1 MASFNKVI
9 IVGNVGR
16 DPEKRS
22 TTSGKTVINFSVAV
36 NNNTKLPSG
45 DWKEETTWFRV
56 VAFDKLAERV
66 ADRAK
71 KGVSVLVE
79 GRIQTSEYTNKEG
92 AKVNSWEVIA
102 SDIRFLDRK
111 PREDGGFSG
120 AGDASSAPATAS
132 AVVDEEVPF

>member
-22 TTSGKTVINFSVAV
+22 TTSGKAVINFSVAV
-36 NNNTKLPSG
+36 NSNTKLPSG

-56 VAFDKLAERV
+56 VAFDKLADRV
-66 ADRAK
+66 AERAK
-71 KGVSVLVE
+71 KGASVLVE

-92 AKVNSWEVIA
+92 AKVNSWEVVA
-102 SDIRFLDRK
+102 SDIRLLDRK
-111 PREDGGFSG
+111 PREDGAPFSAG
-120 AGDASSAPATAS
+120 ATDAPAA
-132 AVVDEEVPF
+132 AAGVVDEEIPF

>member
-22 TTSGKTVINFSVAV
+22 TTSGKAVINFSVAV

-71 KGVSVLVE
+71 KGNSVLVE

-102 SDIRFLDRK
+102 SDVRFLDRK
-111 PREDGGFSG
+111 PREDGGFVG
-120 AGDASSAPATAS
+120 AGDASSAPAASS